1 MKKMIISVIVLLIS
15 ILILVN
21 SIIQAEI
28 LNPNIWWQVIGM
40 AIITFVVARENW
52 NQYQNYRKRQQK

>member
-1 MKKMIISVIVLLIS
+1 MKKMIISLIVLLIS